1 MKNEKSLIS
10 VVFLSIVL
18 TSLIAV
24 SCVAN
29 VSQEEYDK
37 LAAELSAAQAQVEA
51 LQSDLESAQSRIAL
65 LEEKITRAKA
75 QADIISGLF
84 VPALTGELN
93 EMTSAEST
101 RYFLEWR
108 DQVEASGDILLK
120 DKFQTLMDAEFA
132 NEGMMDF
139 FLYLFENLPKTLE

>member
-10 VVFLSIVL
+10 VIFLSIVL

-24 SCVAN
+24 SCVAT

-37 LAAELSAAQAQVEA
+37 LAAELSAAQSQVET

-65 LEEKITRAKA
+65 LEEKMAWARA
-75 QADIISGLF
+75 QAEIISGLF

-93 EMTSAEST
+93 EMTAAEST
-101 RYFLEWR
+101 RFFLQWR
-108 DQVEASGDILLK
+108 DQVEASGDVLLK
-120 DKFQTLMDAEFA
+120 DKFQALMDAEFA
-132 NEGMMDF
+132 NEGIMDF
-139 FLYLFENLPKTLE
+139 FLYLFENLPETLE

>member
-24 SCVAN
+24 SCVAT
-29 VSQEEYDK
+29 VSQEQYDK
-37 LAAELSAAQAQVEA
+37 LGAELSAAQAQVEA

-93 EMTSAEST
+93 EMTAAEST
-101 RYFLEWR
+101 RFFLEWR

>member
-1 MKNEKSLIS
+1 MGISTRNIARRKNEKSLIG
-10 VVFLSIVL
+10 VIFLSIVL

-24 SCVAN
+24 SCVAT

-37 LAAELSAAQAQVEA
+37 LGAELSAAQAQVEA

-65 LEEKITRAKA
+65 LEEKIAWAKA
-75 QADIISGLF
+75 QAEIISGLF

-93 EMTSAEST
+93 EMTSAESI

-108 DQVEASGDILLK
+108 DQVEANDRYVMKKLK
-120 DKFQTLMDAEFA
+120 I
-132 NEGMMDF
+132 GR
-139 FLYLFENLPKTLE
+139 YLVEVQISSAYGC